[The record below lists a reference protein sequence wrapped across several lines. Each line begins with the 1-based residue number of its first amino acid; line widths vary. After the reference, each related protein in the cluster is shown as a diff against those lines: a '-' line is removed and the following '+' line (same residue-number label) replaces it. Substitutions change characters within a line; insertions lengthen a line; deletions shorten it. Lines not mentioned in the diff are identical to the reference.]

1 MVYVATDAARS
12 VRRRQKS
19 PELAVNLSRERLRS
33 AGQAKTE
40 VLAARWRHDRASLNS
55 VALHDFRIRRR
66 LLDHD
71 PEKRIPVFRKIML
84 QQRARAR

>member
-1 MVYVATDAARS
+1 MAEQHRPLRERLARRVLGGTAKILFASRLRGCPTVYFATDVARS

-40 VLAARWRHDRASLNS
+40 GIGGEMAA
-55 VALHDFRIRRR
+55 
-66 LLDHD
+66 
-71 PEKRIPVFRKIML
+71 
-84 QQRARAR
+84 